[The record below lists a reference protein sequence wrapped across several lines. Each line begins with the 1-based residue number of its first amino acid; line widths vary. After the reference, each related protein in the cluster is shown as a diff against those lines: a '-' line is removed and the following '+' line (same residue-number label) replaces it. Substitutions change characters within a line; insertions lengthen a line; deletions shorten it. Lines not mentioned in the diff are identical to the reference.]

1 MSNLIEEQ
9 DVKSQMFPFGAF
21 KFTDP
26 AADTT
31 PTLSLKAPWTWSA
44 NLAFTTVTDANGTV
58 ATTDPYMQYYYS
70 TGNSDRTCT
79 LPAATGAGQ
88 IVAVYKT
95 DAGTGDV
102 DVTPAGTDKIN
113 GYNAVWKINGQFQ
126 YVVLQDRAAGEW
138 HVLDCLGTLLEWT
151 TETTIAITS
160 PQTQTW
166 YNPTGASLAVTPG
179 VWDLAVKGIS
189 YCEDATL
196 TWVMAALALS
206 TANNAVSDS
215 QMTHTGGTLGG
226 TSMTRAFLSSIYLSK
241 SSVLV
246 SSPTTYYLLI
256 LGYGSG
262 ALTNL
267 WLNAT
272 STLSFYG
279 APFIRARR
287 IA

>member
-26 AADTT
+26 AADAT

-95 DAGTGDV
+95 DAGTGDI

-113 GYNAVWKINGQFQ
+113 GYNAVWKINGRYQ

-138 HVLDCLGTLLEWT
+138 HVLDCLGTLLEF
-151 TETTIAITS
+151 TS
-160 PQTQTW
+160 TADVQPGVVCDTW
-166 YNPTGASLAVTPG
+166 YNPTGHSLVVTPG
-179 VWDLAVKGIS
+179 TWKPRGQVTISIYESVTAVVWAQIQAHLGYTTSTPIDLSYQVRDHRYQSTAMGINFESPLKLEGNPITLAVN
-189 YCEDATL
+189 T
-196 TWVMAALALS
+196 T
-206 TANNAVSDS
+206 
-215 QMTHTGGTLGG
+215 
-226 TSMTRAFLSSIYLSK
+226 IYLNIYGNTAAGGNMDWLK
-241 SSVLV
+241 TIGSV
-246 SSPTTYYLLI
+246 S
-256 LGYGSG
+256 
-262 ALTNL
+262 A
-267 WLNAT
+267 
-272 STLSFYG
+272 STIS
-279 APFIRARR
+279 ARR

>member
-26 AADTT
+26 AADAT

-44 NLAFTTVTDANGTV
+44 NPAFTTVTSANGTV
-58 ATTDPYMQYYYS
+58 ATTDPYVQYYYS

-88 IVAVYKT
+88 VVAVYKT

-113 GYNAVWKINGQFQ
+113 GYNAVWKINDRFQ

-138 HVLDCLGTLLEWT
+138 HVLDCLGTLLEF
-151 TETTIAITS
+151 TS
-160 PQTQTW
+160 DADVAAGGLTLNTW
-166 YNPTGASLAVTPG
+166 YNPTGHSLSVTSG
-179 VWDLAVKGIS
+179 IWDPYLKILVYAGPVS
-189 YCEDATL
+189 S
-196 TWVMAALALS
+196 TWLLLYACLS
-206 TANNAVSDS
+206 TANNTSSNADLQAASLSNPCSSYGPHLSIVRKGIVVS
-215 QMTHTGGTLGG
+215 TT
-226 TSMTRAFLSSIYLSK
+226 
-241 SSVLV
+241 
-246 SSPTTYYLLI
+246 TTYYVNI
-256 LGYGSG
+256 LANGGANLSELKTAGS
-262 ALTNL
+262 
-267 WLNAT
+267 
-272 STLSFYG
+272 STRTRVSF
-279 APFIRARR
+279 RR